1 MTHNLIPSSCTLQG
15 DILLFLTG
23 EEEIE
28 DVCRRVRTEAEGLGK
43 LGAENMKRMEHRK
56 ETCASMSLQQA
67 LDFIL
72 PA

>member
-1 MTHNLIPSSCTLQG
+1 M
-15 DILLFLTG
+15 
-23 EEEIE
+23 
-28 DVCRRVRTEAEGLGK
+28 CRRVRTEAEGLGK

-56 ETCASMSLQQA
+56 ETCASMSLQET